1 MAEESSARYAGRG
14 VSSTKAEVHQAIKK
28 IDKGLYPQAFCK
40 VIPDVL
46 TNDPDYAIV
55 MHADGASS
63 LDRSAGGDLAG
74 WLVWSAIASLVYPPP
89 PRRARVYGRGGFKR
103 TPCSR
108 WAVCGG
114 GGDGR

>member
-55 MHADGASS
+55 MHADGACVARPCCGWRG
-63 LDRSAGGDLAG
+63 LEGLKCPRCRTDGAHALCAG
-74 WLVWSAIASLVYPPP
+74 S
-89 PRRARVYGRGGFKR
+89 K
-103 TPCSR
+103 
-108 WAVCGG
+108 
-114 GGDGR
+114 

>member
-1 MAEESSARYAGRG
+1 MAEESSERYAGRG

-55 MHADGASS
+55 MHADGACF
-63 LDRSAGGDLAG
+63 G
-74 WLVWSAIASLVYPPP
+74 WLGWVGVRAVGVGRNTPA
-89 PRRARVYGRGGFKR
+89 RRWPWCAWVLDGMARLL
-103 TPCSR
+103 
-108 WAVCGG
+108 
-114 GGDGR
+114 GDQMGCMRLL